1 MRRLGQYVASA
12 VISISLV
19 ASSTAAVA
27 QTESAPV
34 APATNGWMQ
43 LSMLTPSSAAVL
55 DSSAVAAAQPNG
67 PAPGYYAGPG
77 APPIPVII
85 LWLALI
91 GVFIYIVT
99 KGNSSQKP
107 NSPF

>member
-12 VISISLV
+12 VISLSLV

-27 QTESAPV
+27 ANESAP
-34 APATNGWMQ
+34 ASNGWMQ

-55 DSSAVAAAQPNG
+55 DSSAVAAAQPNV
-67 PAPGYYAGPG
+67 PPPGYYDHGPG
-77 APPIPVII
+77 TPPIPVII
-85 LWLALI
+85 VWLLTI
-91 GVFIYIVT
+91 GVFIYIIT
-99 KGNSSQKP
+99 KGNSSQRP